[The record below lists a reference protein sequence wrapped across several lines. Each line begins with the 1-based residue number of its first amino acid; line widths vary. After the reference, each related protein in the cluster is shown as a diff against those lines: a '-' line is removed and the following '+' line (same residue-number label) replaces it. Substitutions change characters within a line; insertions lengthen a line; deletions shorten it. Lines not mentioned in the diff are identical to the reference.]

1 MQRGYNEQSVDR
13 SIAKAKQVPRHQ
25 ALKKRIKKEAEKR
38 PVFAIHFDPRMP
50 SVTNIISKHWRA
62 MRVQDQYLSEVFKEP
77 PLTAYKRQKN
87 IKDHLIKAK
96 VADPPSVRPKRTKNG
111 MSKCGKNCSLCPYIK
126 EGKSISV
133 NRKST
138 WQIMNNV
145 NCQTSNL
152 IYLIECNKEN
162 CKTRYIGETGRTL
175 QNRIADHRGY
185 VINEHLNT
193 ATGFH
198 FNTPGHS
205 VSNLTVTIIEKV
217 RKSDES
223 YRKQREKYHIIK
235 FNTYYKGLNQQ

>member
-1 MQRGYNEQSVDR
+1 
-13 SIAKAKQVPRHQ
+13 
-25 ALKKRIKKEAEKR
+25 
-38 PVFAIHFDPRMP
+38 
-50 SVTNIISKHWRA
+50 
-62 MRVQDQYLSEVFKEP
+62 
-77 PLTAYKRQKN
+77 
-87 IKDHLIKAK
+87 
-96 VADPPSVRPKRTKNG
+96 
-111 MSKCGKNCSLCPYIK
+111 
-126 EGKSISV
+126 
-133 NRKST
+133 
-138 WQIMNNV
+138 MNNV

-223 YRKQREKYHIIK
+223 YRKQREKYHINK
-235 FNTYYKGLNQQ
+235 FNTYYKGLNQQS